1 MTKILFVCH
10 GNICRSPMAEFIFK
24 DMVKKAGLENEFF
37 IASAATSDDEI
48 FMGRG
53 NPVYP
58 PAREQLLLHG
68 IDPEGKTA
76 VRLTKADYG
85 KYDLIIG
92 MDSMNMRNIA
102 LMLGEDRENK
112 VKKLLDYC
120 GGGDVDDPWY
130 TGRFKEAY
138 ECIYR
143 GCEGMF
149 GEIVSGRRGL

>member
-24 DMVKKAGLENEFF
+24 DMVKKNGRENDFHIE
-37 IASAATSDDEI
+37 SAATSDEEI

-68 IDPEGKTA
+68 INPDGKTA
-76 VRLTKADYG
+76 RRLTKADYD
-85 KYDLIIG
+85 KFDLIIG
-92 MDSMNMRNIA
+92 MDKMNMRNIS
-102 LMLGEDRENK
+102 LISGEDRDNK
-112 VKKLLDYC
+112 IKKLLDYC

-130 TGRFKEAY
+130 TGKFKEAY
-138 ECIYR
+138 ECIYK
-143 GCEGMF
+143 GCQALFDE
-149 GEIVSGRRGL
+149 LN

>member
-24 DMVKKAGLENEFF
+24 DMVSKSGKEDEFY
-37 IASAATSDDEI
+37 IESAATSEDEI

-68 IDPEGKTA
+68 INPDGKTA
-76 VRLTKADYG
+76 RRLTGADYD
-85 KYDLIIG
+85 KFDLIIG
-92 MDSMNMRNIA
+92 MDKMNMRNIA
-102 LMLGEDRENK
+102 LMLGDDRK
-112 VKKLLDYC
+112 GKIKKLLDYC

-130 TGRFKEAY
+130 TGKFKEAY
-138 ECIYR
+138 ECIYK
-143 GCEGMF
+143 GCKALFDE
-149 GEIVSGRRGL
+149 LN

>member
-24 DMVKKAGLENEFF
+24 DMVSKSGKEDEFY
-37 IASAATSDDEI
+37 IESAATSEDEI

-68 IDPEGKTA
+68 INPEGKTA
-76 VRLTKADYG
+76 RRLTGADYD
-85 KYDLIIG
+85 KFDLIIG
-92 MDSMNMRNIA
+92 MDKMNMRNIA
-102 LMLGEDRENK
+102 LMLGEDRDNK
-112 VKKLLDYC
+112 IKKLLDYC

-130 TGRFKEAY
+130 TDKFKEAY
-138 ECIYR
+138 ECIYK
-143 GCEGMF
+143 GCKALFDE
-149 GEIVSGRRGL
+149 LN

>member
-24 DMVKKAGLENEFF
+24 DMVKKAGREAEFY
-37 IASAATSDDEI
+37 IESAATSNDEI
-48 FMGRG
+48 FMGKG

-76 VRLTKADYG
+76 RRLTKDDYRNF
-85 KYDLIIG
+85 DLIIG
-92 MDSMNMRNIA
+92 MDKMNMRNIS
-102 LMLGEDRENK
+102 LMLGEDKENK
-112 VKKLLDYC
+112 IKKLLDYC

-130 TGRFKEAY
+130 TGKFKECY

-143 GCEGMF
+143 GCNALSEA
-149 GEIVSGRRGL
+149 LNNA

>member
-24 DMVKKAGLENEFF
+24 DMVKKNDRENDFYIE
-37 IASAATSDDEI
+37 SAATSDDEI

-68 IDPEGKTA
+68 INPDGKTA
-76 VRLTKADYG
+76 RRLIKADYD
-85 KYDLIIG
+85 KFDLIIG
-92 MDSMNMRNIA
+92 MDKMNMRNIA
-102 LMLGEDRENK
+102 LMLGEDKEGKIN
-112 VKKLLDYC
+112 KLLDYC

-138 ECIYR
+138 DCIYR
-143 GCEGMF
+143 GCSALF
-149 GEIVSGRRGL
+149 DALN

>member
-24 DMVKKAGLENEFF
+24 DMVKKAGRENDFF
-37 IASAATSDDEI
+37 ISSAATSTDEI
-48 FMGRG
+48 YMGRG

-58 PAREQLLLHG
+58 PARHQLLLHG

-76 VRLTKADYG
+76 VRLKKEDYD

-92 MDSMNMRNIA
+92 MDSMNMKNIS
-102 LMLGEDRENK
+102 LMLGEDKDGK
-112 VKKLLDYC
+112 VKKLLDFC

-130 TGRFKEAY
+130 TDRFKEAY
-138 ECIYR
+138 DCIHK
-143 GCEGMF
+143 GCEALF
-149 GEIVSGRRGL
+149 EALCR

>member
-24 DMVKKAGLENEFF
+24 DMVRKHGRENDFYIE
-37 IASAATSDDEI
+37 SAATSDEEI

-68 IDPEGKTA
+68 INPDGKTA
-76 VRLTKADYG
+76 RRLTKADYD
-85 KYDLIIG
+85 KFDLIIG
-92 MDSMNMRNIA
+92 MDKMNMRNLA
-102 LMLGEDRENK
+102 LMLGEDRNNK
-112 VKKLLDYC
+112 IKKLLDYC

-130 TGRFKEAY
+130 TGKFKECY
-138 ECIYR
+138 ECIYK
-143 GCEGMF
+143 GCDALF
-149 GEIVSGRRGL
+149 RTLNNA